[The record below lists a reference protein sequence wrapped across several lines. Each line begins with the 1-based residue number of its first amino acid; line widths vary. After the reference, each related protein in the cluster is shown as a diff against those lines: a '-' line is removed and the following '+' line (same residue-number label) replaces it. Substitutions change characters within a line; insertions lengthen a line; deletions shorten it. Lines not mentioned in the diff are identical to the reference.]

1 MELLHLEFPYWKK
14 PGLSHTPLQLEV
26 GYVLHL
32 LHFHIRT
39 WSGWEPRYSG
49 VLGSKGSQRMEL
61 GGAGFPEPEV

>member
-1 MELLHLEFPYWKK
+1 M
-14 PGLSHTPLQLEV
+14 
-26 GYVLHL
+26 LHL

-61 GGAGFPEPEV
+61 GGAGFPEPEVRGSGLVFGLSAKRVS